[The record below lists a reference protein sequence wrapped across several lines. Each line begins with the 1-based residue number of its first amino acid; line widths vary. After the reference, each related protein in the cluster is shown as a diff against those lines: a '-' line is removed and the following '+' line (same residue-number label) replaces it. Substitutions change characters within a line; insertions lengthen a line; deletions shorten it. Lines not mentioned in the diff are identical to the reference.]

1 MSVRKRAILLALSVA
16 VMAVAFP
23 SGAQGLRPQPGGTL
37 RVGITQEILNLDPH
51 VATAFSSF
59 QVLDLVYEGLLRLDP
74 RTLRLE
80 PNLAESWSVSADGLT
95 YVFRLRRD
103 ATFHDGSQVDA
114 TDVKYTFDRILE
126 PATRSPQASFLEPV
140 REVTVVDP
148 FTVRIMLKRPYAPFL
163 ALLAGAGRGIV
174 PVNFEDKVG
183 DPRTR
188 TLGSGPY
195 RLDRFSTSA
204 VRLVKHDRYWR
215 RDAAGNRLPYADAVE
230 YRVIP
235 DPATLRAAVRA
246 GEVELIVGFGVDV
259 TAARTLVGVP
269 GLRVQSAPDLAYS
282 LLGINHERPPFNDV
296 RVRQALS
303 LAVDRG
309 ALAQV
314 VYSGRAVPAGP
325 IPPTLEAWQ
334 PVAPGR
340 LPHYTPDR
348 ARARQLIQQA
358 GHSRVSFRI
367 LPIPTVPEAVQMAQ
381 VLREQLNAAG
391 FAVEIEQTDFA
402 TFLARWRASQFD
414 AFVSLNGGFVDPD
427 LHLYRHVHSTGSTNV
442 FKFKDAAV
450 DALLE
455 RGRTTTDAGQ
465 RVRIY
470 RDLQV
475 QLAEKVPFLFLN
487 YADVFAVSRTSLHG
501 FVLSSTRTMTPVAES
516 WLAP

>member
-1 MSVRKRAILLALSVA
+1 MPVKRTSAVVVLAAA
-16 VMAVAFP
+16 VLAVALP
-23 SGAQGLRPQPGGTL
+23 SGAQGPRPQTGGTI

-80 PNLAESWSVSADGLT
+80 PNLAESWTVSPDGTT
-95 YVFRLRRD
+95 YTFRLRRD

-114 TDVKYTFDRILE
+114 SDVKYTFDRILD

-148 FTVRIMLKRPYAPFL
+148 FTVRISLKRPYAPFF

-188 TLGSGPY
+188 ALGSGPY
-195 RLDRFSTSA
+195 RLERFTTSA
-204 VRLVKHDRYWR
+204 VRLVRHDRYWR
-215 RDAAGNRLPYADAVE
+215 RDGGGNRLPYADAVE

-259 TAARTLVGVP
+259 TAARALSGVE

-282 LLGINHERPPFNDV
+282 LVGINHERPPFGDV

-303 LAVDRG
+303 LAVDRS
-309 ALAQV
+309 AVAQV

-334 PVAPGR
+334 PLPPGR
-340 LPHYTPDR
+340 LPFYRPDA
-348 ARARQLIQQA
+348 ARARQLLQQA
-358 GHSRVSFRI
+358 GHSRVAFRI

-381 VLREQLNAAG
+381 VLREQLAPAG

-402 TFLARWRASQFD
+402 TFLARWRGSQFD
-414 AFVSLNGGFVDPD
+414 AFLSLNSGFVDPD

-442 FKFKDAAV
+442 FRFRDPGV
-450 DALLE
+450 DALLD
-455 RGRTTTDAGQ
+455 RGRTTTDPAQ
-465 RVRIY
+465 RVRVY
-470 RDLQV
+470 RELQV
-475 QLAEKVPFLFLN
+475 QLAEKVPFLFVN
-487 YADVFAVSRTSLHG
+487 YADVFAVSRTSLQG
-501 FVLSSTRTMTPVAES
+501 FVLSSTRTMTPLAES
-516 WLAP
+516 WLAR